1 MIASERGSFVTV
13 NTISWGVIGAGSGR
27 TVIVL
32 AFNGDSPAR
41 REDVV
46 MVVSINRL
54 EVQTAKN
61 RRDREIVAIGQ
72 MHNGGCHDWV
82 VCWRGQKIGSY
93 AVEFDVADQQAQQ
106 RL

>member
-13 NTISWGVIGAGSGR
+13 NAISRGVIGAGSGR

-32 AFNGDSPAR
+32 AFNGDGPAW

-61 RRDREIVAIGQ
+61 RCDGEIVAIGQ

-82 VCWRGQKIGSY
+82 MCWRRPKISP
-93 AVEFDVADQQAQQ
+93 
-106 RL
+106 